1 MGTSIKRRKRIGKVL
16 VLLLASGSLLGISPL
31 TATAAPPGD
40 PTLDI
45 TVTVTDSTPP
55 PPECFPDPAS
65 WSPVTTDI
73 NESLDLFS
81 PPSFSTTFTVFL
93 NFYSGY
99 DAACDD
105 AYPVTG
111 NLLTTWVSTS
121 DPLLSLTSLDCQS
134 SCDAFL
140 RAPAG
145 SGGQIDGE
153 YILPT
158 EVGTA
163 TGTLTITWTPVS

>member
-1 MGTSIKRRKRIGKVL
+1 MGTSIKKRKRIGKIL

-55 PPECFPDPAS
+55 PDECIPDPAS

-73 NESLDLFS
+73 NESLDLAF
-81 PPSFSTTFTVFL
+81 PPSLIPTFTVFL
-93 NFYSGY
+93 NFESGY
-99 DAACDD
+99 DIGCDED
-105 AYPVTG
+105 YPVTG
-111 NLLTTWVSTS
+111 TVVSTWVSTS
-121 DPLLSLTSLDCQS
+121 DPLLSLTSLDCEFG
-134 SCDAFL
+134 CDAFL

-145 SGGQIDGE
+145 VGGQIDGE

-163 TGTLTITWTPVS
+163 TGTLTITWTPES

>member
-1 MGTSIKRRKRIGKVL
+1 
-16 VLLLASGSLLGISPL
+16 LLGISPL

-40 PTLDI
+40 PTLVI
-45 TVTVTDSTPP
+45 TVTVTDSTPL
-55 PPECFPDPAS
+55 PPECIPDPAD
-65 WSPVTTDI
+65 WSPDTTDI

-105 AYPVTG
+105 AYLVTG
-111 NLLTTWVSTS
+111 NLLSTWVSTS
-121 DPLLSLTSLDCQS
+121 DPPLNLEPDSLDCEII
-134 SCDAFL
+134 CDAFE

-145 SGGQIDGE
+145 SGGQIDGV

-163 TGTLTITWTPVS
+163 TGTLTITWTPES